1 MKNFFH
7 KFRALPVRKKGL
19 LSLGTG
25 MLSLAVSLVLLVCTE
40 SVMSTVLF
48 YISLILNIIGL
59 YILMWVRGRRN
70 ENDGK

>member
-1 MKNFFH
+1 MKNFFL
-7 KFRALPVRKKGL
+7 KLRALPVRKKGL
-19 LSLGTG
+19 LLLAAG
-25 MLSLAVSLVLLVCTE
+25 MLCLAVSLVLLIATE

-59 YILMWVRGRRN
+59 YILMWVRGRSN

>member
-1 MKNFFH
+1 
-7 KFRALPVRKKGL
+7 LPVRKKGL

>member
-1 MKNFFH
+1 MKNFFQ

>member
-1 MKNFFH
+1 MKNFFL

-19 LSLGTG
+19 LFLGAG

-59 YILMWVRGRRN
+59 YILMWVRGRRD